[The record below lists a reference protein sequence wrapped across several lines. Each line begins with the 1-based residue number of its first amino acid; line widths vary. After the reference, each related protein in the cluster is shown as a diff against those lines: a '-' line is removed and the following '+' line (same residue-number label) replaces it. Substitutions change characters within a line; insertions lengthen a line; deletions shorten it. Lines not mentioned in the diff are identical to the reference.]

1 MSNNLKEMQ
10 KISEDVLSAS
20 SIAYNLCK
28 ESEEE
33 DMIRIRPLLE
43 VIYKKAD
50 KVCLQLLE
58 TENK

>member
-50 KVCLQLLE
+50 KLCLSY
-58 TENK
+58 